1 MMLASSTDTK
11 NPIGRAGTY
20 FASWS
25 GDPAKPEAY
34 RQLREQ
40 HGYLITSTWIDR
52 FGSKDADH
60 GADMWVMSEQ
70 WQRME
75 KEIAQSERLIIDL
88 AGEQLSASGVFIE
101 VHMAASA
108 GVDVYIVLNGIEIN
122 PVKYPVME
130 RWLERPLVKFVPDMA
145 SALAGADRINQPTAL
160 PGF

>member
-1 MMLASSTDTK
+1 MMVASSTDST

-25 GDPAKPEAY
+25 GDPVKPEAY
-34 RQLREQ
+34 RKLREH

-52 FGSKDADH
+52 FGGKDADH
-60 GADMWVMSEQ
+60 CADLWVMSEQ

-75 KEIAQSERLIIDL
+75 REISQSERMVIDL
-88 AGEQLSASGVFIE
+88 AGEEISRYGVFIE

-108 GVDVYIVLNGIEIN
+108 RVDVYIVLNGIEIN

-145 SALAGADRINQPTAL
+145 SALAGADRVL
-160 PGF
+160 